1 MVFVFLG
8 IKLSGGLVGLIR
20 LRRGWGWDWE
30 GSVGAGRW
38 CQEWAEGVGE
48 GFWDPGAGH
57 PVHVHSHRMDKSETG
72 HGTEVAP
79 ADVEGWRNL
88 SYRWAA
94 SESAAQE
101 LKREE
106 KIERLPA
113 VGNCCG
119 ANVWAVASETYAEP
133 SGKHVF

>member
-1 MVFVFLG
+1 
-8 IKLSGGLVGLIR
+8 
-20 LRRGWGWDWE
+20 
-30 GSVGAGRW
+30 
-38 CQEWAEGVGE
+38 
-48 GFWDPGAGH
+48 
-57 PVHVHSHRMDKSETG
+57 MDKSETG
-72 HGTEVAP
+72 HGTEVVP

-106 KIERLPA
+106 KIDRLPA
-113 VGNCCG
+113 VGNSCG

-133 SGKHVF
+133 SGKHAFCKVGLPAHNEVAPQRAQITGCFLVIATSTYSLCLLALPAADGPVGGPRHQYLGGRRCTS